1 MNRINNK
8 NDYKKPS
15 MKVVELE
22 LNRPIINGGSPPLD
36 PQGGGPGG
44 SREHRSDWTDD

>member
-8 NDYKKPS
+8 NDYKKPT

-22 LNRPIINGGSPPLD
+22 LNRPIINSGSQQ
-36 PQGGGPGG
+36 QGDGPGG

>member
-22 LNRPIINGGSPPLD
+22 LNRPIINGGSPQGD
-36 PQGGGPGG
+36 PQGDPAN

>member
-8 NDYKKPS
+8 NDYKKPT
-15 MKVVELE
+15 MKVVEVE
-22 LNRPIINGGSPPLD
+22 LNRPINGGSQQ
-36 PQGGGPGG
+36 QGDGPGG

>member
-8 NDYKKPS
+8 NDYKKPT

-22 LNRPIINGGSPPLD
+22 LNRPIINGGS
-36 PQGGGPGG
+36 QQQGPGG
-44 SREHRSDWTDD
+44 GLSREHRSDWTDD

>member
-15 MKVVELE
+15 MKVVEVE
-22 LNRPIINGGSPPLD
+22 LNRPIINDGSQQQGD
-36 PQGGGPGG
+36 GGGE

>member
-22 LNRPIINGGSPPLD
+22 LNRPIINGGSP
-36 PQGGGPGG
+36 QGGSPGE

>member
-22 LNRPIINGGSPPLD
+22 LNRPIISGGSP
-36 PQGGGPGG
+36 QGPGPSG